1 MLAILGLLAAFIAN
15 LFKSRRRLEA
25 EILFLR
31 HQLNIFRQHKAVRRD
46 AWFSISVP
54 ALKISRWR
62 GPTVQY
68 AFRLRRTA
76 ELRYRG
82 QLAEGRTTP
91 PPTNARREGD
101 WVKPTFIGRSG
112 QIGCYEQRITFGDVH
127 VSHWMCSKRSC
138 AGRHSQPRCHL
149 RPNPCLLRHRPPVIK
164 LRPSRRRLTAR
175 NRPRN
180 KR

>member
-1 MLAILGLLAAFIAN
+1 
-15 LFKSRRRLEA
+15 
-25 EILFLR
+25 
-31 HQLNIFRQHKAVRRD
+31 VRRV
-46 AWFSISVP
+46 SIPKAEGEGEPLLGTPKNVEDDVGGVDTVGEHFGAGRLDSVP

-112 QIGCYEQRITFGDVH
+112 QIGCYEQRI
-127 VSHWMCSKRSC
+127 
-138 AGRHSQPRCHL
+138 
-149 RPNPCLLRHRPPVIK
+149 
-164 LRPSRRRLTAR
+164 
-175 NRPRN
+175 
-180 KR
+180 